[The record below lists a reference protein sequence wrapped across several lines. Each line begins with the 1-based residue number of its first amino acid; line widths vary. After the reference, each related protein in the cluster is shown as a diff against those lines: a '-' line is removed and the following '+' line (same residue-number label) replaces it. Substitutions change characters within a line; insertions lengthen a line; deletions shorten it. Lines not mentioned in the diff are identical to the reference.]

1 MLIAEFA
8 RATGLSRD
16 TIRFYIKKRLLQ
28 PEIRLNRYQ
37 DFDAEQVDRALL
49 IREHQALGFTL
60 REIATLSEE
69 FSRGISLQRQA
80 QVMRQRL
87 AAIEEQTA
95 KLRRL
100 RRYSVAKIAWLDG
113 GALSKRPS
121 FAKFVGDVENY
132 SGEGGRLPSRAA
144 VKKAAN
150 AQFCCPPT
158 PRSSTTRRRSSEAG
172 N

>member
-8 RATGLSRD
+8 RVTGLSRD

-28 PEIRLNRYQ
+28 PETRPNRYQ

-60 REIATLSEE
+60 REIAALSEE

-80 QVMRQRL
+80 QVMRERL
-87 AAIEEQTA
+87 AAIEDQAA

-121 FAKFVGDVENY
+121 FAKFVGNAEDY
-132 SGEGGRLPSRAA
+132 SGEGRLQPPRAGRK
-144 VKKAAN
+144 VAN
-150 AQFCCPPT
+150 ARFCCPAT
-158 PRSSTTRRRSSEAG
+158 PASSSAKRRSPVNSL
-172 N
+172 

>member
-8 RATGLSRD
+8 RTTGLSRD

-28 PEIRLNRYQ
+28 PDSRLNRYQ

-60 REIATLSEE
+60 REIAALSEE

-80 QVMRQRL
+80 QVMRERL
-87 AAIEEQTA
+87 AAIEEQAA

-121 FAKFVGDVENY
+121 FAKFIGNAEEY
-132 SGEGGRLPSRAA
+132 LSGARPQPSGAG
-144 VKKAAN
+144 KKAAN
-150 AQFCCPPT
+150 ARFCCPPT
-158 PRSSTTRRRSSEAG
+158 PVSSSAKRRSPVTSL
-172 N
+172 